1 MRNFADRFA
10 KLERVSEVTMKIKFR
25 QTGGFAGL
33 TKAVEIDTA
42 QLSPNEAE
50 VMTLMVDR
58 ASFFEVS
65 APPSQAMPDR
75 EQYSISIESEGRSH
89 QIDLGASN
97 IPAQLK
103 ELVDYL
109 AKKAQYENR

>member
-1 MRNFADRFA
+1 
-10 KLERVSEVTMKIKFR
+10 MKIKFR

-33 TKAVEIDTA
+33 TKAAEFDTEQMPSGA
-42 QLSPNEAE
+42 AEALK
-50 VMTLMVDR
+50 LMVDR

-65 APPSQAMPDR
+65 SPNLRAMPDR
-75 EQYSISIESEGRSH
+75 EQYTLSIESEGQSR
-89 QIDLGASN
+89 QMTLGASN

-109 AKKAQYENR
+109 AKQAQYEKR

>member
-1 MRNFADRFA
+1 
-10 KLERVSEVTMKIKFR
+10 MKIKFR

-42 QLSPNEAE
+42 NIPPNQAE
-50 VMTLMVDR
+50 VLKLMVDR
-58 ASFFEVS
+58 SSFFQVS
-65 APPSQAMPDR
+65 APPSQSLPDR
-75 EQYSISIESEGRSH
+75 EQYAISIESEEKSH
-89 QIDLGASN
+89 HLNLGASN

-109 AKKAQYENR
+109 AKQAQYEKR

>member
-1 MRNFADRFA
+1 MDNPADRFA
-10 KLERVSEVTMKIKFR
+10 QLARVYEVMMKIKFR

-33 TKAVEIDTA
+33 TKAIEIDTA
-42 QLSPNEAE
+42 QIPSNEAE
-50 VMTLMVDR
+50 VLTLMVDR

-65 APPSQAMPDR
+65 EPPSQAMPDR
-75 EQYSISIESEGRSH
+75 EQYAISIESEARNR
-89 QIDLGASN
+89 QLYLGASN

-109 AKKAQYENR
+109 AKQARYEKR